1 MLYYFNPYQSSVAF
15 LVICD
20 QMTGFYMQS
29 NDWFL
34 YKSNTGLKWVN
45 PHILGV
51 PDFLVFQNT
60 FRLALSED

>member
-20 QMTGFYMQS
+20 QMTGFSM
-29 NDWFL
+29 
-34 YKSNTGLKWVN
+34 KSNAGLKWVN